1 MIVTVIGTGATEIVS
16 IAMGILILIVVIVR
30 ELAHLNMIRT
40 LQSAVVRC
48 RTGRRA
54 TGTTTAQ
61 AYLLPDAV
69 SAEMTIAMS
78 ALVAA
83 PAVIITGLSVASVKS
98 SASDPTLA
106 GPTLVRP
113 PLVCLIMAIAAV
125 APRRLDAVGKA
136 TRALLSVIV
145 RPRYAKLR
153 PTHIHSTRL
162 TLSQRARY
170 SPRAADRKS
179 KTPIPDSAALKKEE
193 EERAIRSGSEE
204 GEIEED

>member
-1 MIVTVIGTGATEIVS
+1 MIATVIGIGATEIVS

-54 TGTTTAQ
+54 TGTTIAQ
-61 AYLLPDAV
+61 ACLLPRAV
-69 SAEMTIAMS
+69 SAGMTIAMS
-78 ALVAA
+78 VLVAA
-83 PAVIITGLSVASVKS
+83 PVVITTDVSVASAKS

-106 GPTLVRP
+106 GPILVRP
-113 PLVCLIMAIAAV
+113 LLVCWITATVVV
-125 APRRLDAVGKA
+125 APRQLDAVGKA
-136 TRALLSVIV
+136 TRALPSVTV
-145 RPRYAKLR
+145 RQRYVKLC
-153 PTHIHSTRL
+153 PIYLDSMAL
-162 TLSQRARY
+162 TSSQRARY

-179 KTPIPDSAALKKEE
+179 KTPVPEPTAAKKEE
-193 EERAIRSGSEE
+193 EDRALRSGSEE